1 MKKVIIRGPL
11 LSISGYGEHA
21 RQVFKWAI
29 SNPDFEVRVDIT
41 PWGMTSWHVNP
52 ESEGGLI
59 GEIMSRSSIHEFHAD
74 ITFQVQLPNE
84 WSPGLGKV
92 NVGVTAVVEAD
103 RCNPQWVECCNRMNC
118 VIVPSEFVKGVLTR
132 TGNLTVP
139 CLVVPEAYNPAMVS
153 NDPGLDLP
161 DVDTK
166 TNFLL
171 VGQLTGN
178 SPETDRKNIFFT
190 VKWFCETFK
199 DDPSVGLIIKT
210 NLGTQSCFLRQQ
222 TNDIFKK
229 LLSEVRTGIFPRV
242 YVLTGEM
249 TSNEIGRLYRSPKVD
264 ALISLTRGEGF
275 GLPILE
281 AAANDLPVIATGW
294 SAHTEFMSKGKY
306 VKIEYD
312 LQPVH
317 QTKIDNQI
325 FMPGSSWAHPRE
337 EDVKKKIKKFS
348 SSKSTPKE
356 WARELGKKIREE
368 YSIDSVCDKY
378 TVALKEV
385 I

>member
-1 MKKVIIRGPL
+1 
-11 LSISGYGEHA
+11 
-21 RQVFKWAI
+21 
-29 SNPDFEVRVDIT
+29 
-41 PWGMTSWHVNP
+41 
-52 ESEGGLI
+52 
-59 GEIMSRSSIHEFHAD
+59 
-74 ITFQVQLPNE
+74 
-84 WSPGLGKV
+84 
-92 NVGVTAVVEAD
+92 
-103 RCNPQWVECCNRMNC
+103 
-118 VIVPSEFVKGVLTR
+118 
-132 TGNLTVP
+132 
-139 CLVVPEAYNPAMVS
+139 
-153 NDPGLDLP
+153 
-161 DVDTK
+161 
-166 TNFLL
+166 
-171 VGQLTGN
+171 
-178 SPETDRKNIFFT
+178 
-190 VKWFCETFK
+190 
-199 DDPSVGLIIKT
+199 
-210 NLGTQSCFLRQQ
+210 
-222 TNDIFKK
+222 
-229 LLSEVRTGIFPRV
+229 
-242 YVLTGEM
+242 M